1 MYYDADN
8 NCVLIVITQLFWCVL
23 TESLHYGPSMEMK
36 ILQSPSSPLPK
47 SIIGSLNTTF
57 MGHTLELLEV
67 CKWRSYHSFSLK
79 FQCLIYI
86 IIWWIVFL
94 ARQLLLTP
102 ILVFHQVGIDTEGM
116 DTLLH
121 RLVGPYGILK
131 DIISQHASISDI
143 LKPGSSPL
151 WGRVHSELA
160 DIVDKVTWLVP

>member
-1 MYYDADN
+1 MILLQYKNYNIIEFMYYDADN
-8 NCVLIVITQLFWCVL
+8 NCVLIVITQLFWSVL

-86 IIWWIVFL
+86 VIWWIVFL
-94 ARQLLLTP
+94 ARQLLYYTCFSSGWNWYRRYGYTP
-102 ILVFHQVGIDTEGM
+102 ASPGWTIWYPEG
-116 DTLLH
+116 H
-121 RLVGPYGILK
+121 
-131 DIISQHASISDI
+131 H
-143 LKPGSSPL
+143 
-151 WGRVHSELA
+151 
-160 DIVDKVTWLVP
+160 